1 MPHRH
6 TDRISSGLNLGPI
19 HPIRVVEPCQ
29 AQVRPL
35 DCTEEPTPYDE
46 YLKEQN
52 RTDDTFELTGPV
64 EQPIYTKPVHTA
76 EHQSA
81 ESERV
86 DHDRPA
92 KRFEPLDINEEIRR
106 EIVVQY
112 EIPSDKLT
120 GRLIDVLL

>member
-1 MPHRH
+1 M
-6 TDRISSGLNLGPI
+6 NLGPI
-19 HPIRVVEPCQ
+19 HSIRVVEPCQ

-64 EQPIYTKPVHTA
+64 EQPAYSKPAHA
-76 EHQSA
+76 PEPQS
-81 ESERV
+81 EELQRV
-86 DHDRPA
+86 DDDRPA
-92 KRFEPLDINEEIRR
+92 KRFEPLDVHEDIRR

-120 GRLIDVLL
+120 GRLIDMLL